1 MKKGTPLF
9 KNRKLRYGSLSVTLT
24 AAIIAAV
31 VIINVIFTHL
41 ASKHLWV
48 IDMTS
53 DGIYSLT
60 EAGITYLDK
69 TIESA
74 NDDRSEKGEDPVKV
88 KILFCDEPDALE
100 ANELQRIVYVMA
112 KELQNQFP
120 DTIEVDWVDIIKN
133 PSAVQSYGNPKTTSV
148 IVISGT
154 EYRTVPLTS
163 FYVFDTID
171 STEPWAYKVERTFA
185 INIAGVTRAES
196 PIACWTTNHG
206 ELPYDNEI
214 LSLITD
220 AGYILQP
227 IDLAKEDIPADC
239 RLIVTYKPKND
250 FLSSKDGV
258 SSISEVEKL
267 DAFLGNANSYM
278 IFTDADT
285 PVLPNLEEYLEEW
298 GISYARTTETDEIGQ
313 DKVFPYMIKAAQNK
327 GEGKALLGACRSL
340 VGALGSGAQD
350 GGFAILLI
358 ASGSAFSMVLGATDG
373 CAALM
378 RWAVGLPLPT
388 LVTFAVAIIVLTFLS
403 GTPGCMIIAAPIFL
417 PIAAQLGISNAVL
430 MRIAVFGQCVLD
442 TLPINGAILIVM
454 SQARIS
460 MKEGYPGVF
469 KTTVLYMFIGT
480 VVVTALA
487 MIAPGIW

>member
-1 MKKGTPLF
+1 MVAIQVISVIAISALLIYMIYKGWNPIIANVLMACLLLLINRTNIMTGLAETYIPGFNQMITMFFLF
-9 KNRKLRYGSLSVTLT
+9 FIGASILGALYKVTGAAETVASCFFQWFVEKREGRGRAIAGAIVCTLT
-24 AAIIAAV
+24 CFV
-31 VIINVIFTHL
+31 
-41 ASKHLWV
+41 
-48 IDMTS
+48 
-53 DGIYSLT
+53 
-60 EAGITYLDK
+60 
-69 TIESA
+69 
-74 NDDRSEKGEDPVKV
+74 
-88 KILFCDEPDALE
+88 C
-100 ANELQRIVYVMA
+100 
-112 KELQNQFP
+112 
-120 DTIEVDWVDIIKN
+120 
-133 PSAVQSYGNPKTTSV
+133 SYG
-148 IVISGT
+148 G
-154 EYRTVPLTS
+154 
-163 FYVFDTID
+163 
-171 STEPWAYKVERTFA
+171 
-185 INIAGVTRAES
+185 
-196 PIACWTTNHG
+196 
-206 ELPYDNEI
+206 
-214 LSLITD
+214 
-220 AGYILQP
+220 
-227 IDLAKEDIPADC
+227 
-239 RLIVTYKPKND
+239 
-250 FLSSKDGV
+250 
-258 SSISEVEKL
+258 L
-267 DAFLGNANSYM
+267 DAFCGIFMLLPILMMLAQKANVPRRLVPALMFGGISSAQLGPGSPLNGNNFGSMFFQTTA
-278 IFTDADT
+278 TAA
-285 PVLPNLEEYLEEW
+285 PVLGLIGMIVVLALIVLYIRKSVGQAYDRGECFEMGEYQAPPMHDKSERPPFILAIMPMIAVFICNTLLPL
-298 GISYARTTETDEIGQ
+298 ISHGTVTVQLYICLAIG
-313 DKVFPYMIKAAQNK
+313 DAVAIVCFFPYMIKAARNK

-417 PIAAQLGISNAVL
+417 PIAAQLGIPNAVL